1 MPEVVVVPYRCP
13 HCGKVY
19 GKLFSL
25 KKHFEVTHC
34 KVVDSW
40 HNMKVCPVPRCKK
53 KVRSTQG
60 LMMHAFWLAVMGDAE
75 HAVLYYLMSGGTS
88 GGTKK
93 AVRDL
98 AAKTLYVGG
107 EL

>member
-1 MPEVVVVPYRCP
+1 VPYRCP

-25 KKHFEVTHC
+25 KRHFEVTHC

-40 HNMKVCPVPRCKK
+40 HNMKACPVPGCKK

-60 LMMHAFWLAVMGDAE
+60 LMMHALWLAAMGDAE
-75 HAVLYYLMSGGTS
+75 HAVLFYLMRKGTS
-88 GGTKK
+88 RKMAR

-98 AAKTLYVGG
+98 AAKALYVGD